1 MVLSTESV
9 SQKALMSVLPEVL
22 PVCHGSFRFKG
33 RSFSFRLKGEPS
45 VKGDKG
51 LEKLDETFFSGGGPA
66 TL

>member
-51 LEKLDETFFSGGGPA
+51 IEN
-66 TL
+66 